1 MYGYMGSLLRINLSR
16 ESVSFGDL
24 DEGMAEKFIG
34 GSGLATKI
42 LYDELERG
50 IDPLSRDNKLI
61 FATGPVTGAT
71 LFSGRYTVV
80 SKSPLTGIYGQ
91 ATSGGYF
98 GAELK
103 FSGVDTMII
112 EGKAENPVYIRIE
125 NGEVEIRDAKD
136 IWGMDTVETEESLR
150 ELEGDVKVACIG
162 PAGERLVKFAS
173 IMNDNG
179 NAAGRTGM
187 GCVMGSK
194 NLKAITVKG
203 EKEAEIAKED
213 ELTRIAKEMR
223 GVAKRNLV
231 IRDLAES
238 GTDGI
243 AITLHLI
250 GGLPTRYY
258 REGTFEGAVNID
270 GHTMTRKIL
279 KKRATC
285 YNCPIACK
293 RVIELKSGPYS
304 GLFGRGP
311 EYETCCA
318 FGSLCLNDD
327 LELIAK
333 ANDICN
339 RLGMDTISTGNIIAF
354 CMECYERGLLSEE
367 DMGVKLEWGSH
378 EMLQLIEK
386 IGMRE
391 GIGNLLAEGVRAISK
406 KIGAEEIAMQSKGL
420 ETAMFDPR
428 ALKGMGLVFSTS
440 TRGAC
445 HLMGITQAVEMGV
458 VPYYSSLD
466 LPRRFGR
473 RVESGKGKLVKTL
486 QDWKVFMDSMVV
498 CLHPF
503 TRISRGVEDCADI
516 YSAVTGIDFDVRKML
531 KSGERIYNL
540 QRLFNIREG
549 ISKRDDTIPVRFIE
563 ESHSKGPN
571 KGEKVNLDRMLEE
584 YYDERDWKEGI
595 PTRGKLDE
603 LELIE

>member
-1 MYGYMGSLLRINLSR
+1 
-16 ESVSFGDL
+16 
-24 DEGMAEKFIG
+24 
-34 GSGLATKI
+34 
-42 LYDELERG
+42 
-50 IDPLSRDNKLI
+50 
-61 FATGPVTGAT
+61 
-71 LFSGRYTVV
+71 
-80 SKSPLTGIYGQ
+80 
-91 ATSGGYF
+91 
-98 GAELK
+98 
-103 FSGVDTMII
+103 
-112 EGKAENPVYIRIE
+112 
-125 NGEVEIRDAKD
+125 
-136 IWGMDTVETEESLR
+136 
-150 ELEGDVKVACIG
+150 
-162 PAGERLVKFAS
+162 
-173 IMNDNG
+173 
-179 NAAGRTGM
+179 
-187 GCVMGSK
+187 
-194 NLKAITVKG
+194 
-203 EKEAEIAKED
+203 
-213 ELTRIAKEMR
+213 
-223 GVAKRNLV
+223 
-231 IRDLAES
+231 
-238 GTDGI
+238 
-243 AITLHLI
+243 
-250 GGLPTRYY
+250 
-258 REGTFEGAVNID
+258 
-270 GHTMTRKIL
+270 
-279 KKRATC
+279 
-285 YNCPIACK
+285 
-293 RVIELKSGPYS
+293 
-304 GLFGRGP
+304 
-311 EYETCCA
+311 
-318 FGSLCLNDD
+318 
-327 LELIAK
+327 
-333 ANDICN
+333 
-339 RLGMDTISTGNIIAF
+339 
-354 CMECYERGLLSEE
+354 MECYERGLLSEE